1 MPLITF
7 FAIYPII
14 WAIVMQAL
22 LPLGIKS
29 QAEAGDIVQGTE
41 PGAPVR
47 PLWLRKALAATLIA
61 LALWGVF
68 YWILVKTGLGIRG

>member
-1 MPLITF
+1 MPLVSF
-7 FAIYPII
+7 FAVYVLI
-14 WAIVMQAL
+14 WAVVMQAL
-22 LPLGIKS
+22 LPLGVKS
-29 QAEAGDIVQGTE
+29 QAEAGEINKGTD

-68 YWILVKTGLGIRG
+68 YWILVETGLGIHG